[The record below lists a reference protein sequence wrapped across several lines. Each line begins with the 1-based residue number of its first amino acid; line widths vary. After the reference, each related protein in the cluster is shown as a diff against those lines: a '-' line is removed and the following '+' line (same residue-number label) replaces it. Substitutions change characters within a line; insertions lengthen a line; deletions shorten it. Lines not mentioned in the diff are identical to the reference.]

1 MKKIIEDFRVGI
13 GRIRWFST
21 LFAERLK
28 IEIAVFKLLYE
39 SDKMDKTRDELL
51 KKIGERVVELKDQTE
66 KNILRDSVV
75 TEAIAEIGKIDK
87 NMEETKNKVSEIG
100 RVTE

>member
-1 MKKIIEDFRVGI
+1 MKKIIEDFREGI
-13 GRIRWFST
+13 GKIRWFST

-28 IEIAVFKLLYE
+28 IEIAVFRLLYE
-39 SDKMDKTRDELL
+39 SDKMGKTRDDLL
-51 KKIGERVVELKDQTE
+51 KKIGERVIDLKAQTD

-75 TEAIAEIGKIDK
+75 AEAIAQLEQIEK
-87 NMEETKNKVSEIG
+87 NMEETKSKVSEIG

>member
-1 MKKIIEDFRVGI
+1 MKKIIEDFREGI